1 MKPRRALSTLLFTG
15 VFAAL
20 PALGGCGNP
29 VIDVKVAALGGEV
42 PGVEPSEFHRPG
54 QPCLDCHGV
63 YGGASPQMS
72 IAGTIFAAPIDKLPT
87 PVEKVNVVITDSF
100 GNKNGK
106 GPTETP
112 PQRLTNCVGNF
123 FFTRDEFD
131 PGFPLEAK
139 IECPTKP
146 GSADTTGHYMS
157 SRISREGSCAACHT
171 GARDQG
177 SPGWVYCVENPAASP
192 FKPPG
197 SECQGVPK

>member
-1 MKPRRALSTLLFTG
+1 MKARVHGSILLIATALAGLT
-15 VFAAL
+15 
-20 PALGGCGNP
+20 GCGNP
-29 VIDVKVAALGGEV
+29 VIDTKVAALGGEV
-42 PGVEPSEFHRPG
+42 PGIDPGEFHRPG

-87 PVEKVNVVITDSF
+87 PVENVNIVITDSF
-100 GNKNGK
+100 GSKNGAS
-106 GPTETP
+106 PTVKP
-112 PQRLTNCVGNF
+112 PDRKTNCVGNF

-146 GSADTTGHYMS
+146 GSVDTTGHYMS
-157 SRISREGSCAACHT
+157 SRISREGSCGACHT

-177 SPGWVYCVENPAASP
+177 SPGWIYCVEKPEDSP

-197 SECQGVPK
+197 KECKGVPQ